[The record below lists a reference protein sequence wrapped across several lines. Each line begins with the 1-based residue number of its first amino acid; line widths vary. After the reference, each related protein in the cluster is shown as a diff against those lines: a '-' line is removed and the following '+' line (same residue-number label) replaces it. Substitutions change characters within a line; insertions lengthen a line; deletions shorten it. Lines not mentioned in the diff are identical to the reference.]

1 MLAALDREGAMP
13 EAQINGTCIH
23 YDHQGAGEPL
33 VMIPFL
39 TADHAC
45 FAFQLP
51 AYADHFSCYAV
62 DLRGS
67 GATPRGEAECT
78 MDQFV
83 EDVAAFVD
91 NIGAERVH
99 LTGYSLGGAVAMSFA
114 AAYPEKVRS
123 LSLHSTWPRSDRFLE
138 TVVASWQVTAQA
150 LGDVCE
156 TAISAIFPWCFTPE
170 RYADQSGFIE
180 GIIDFARSRPKQRV
194 ADFLEH
200 STAVI
205 RHDAL
210 NALAKVKAPTQISFG
225 SADVVTSTRFAEPFA
240 AALPHARIEI
250 FEGCSHAPFLE
261 DVDSFNRRTL
271 EFLMTT
277 RADR

>member
-1 MLAALDREGAMP
+1 MP
-13 EAQINGTCIH
+13 QAQINGTTIH
-23 YDHQGAGEPL
+23 YDRQGNGEPL

-45 FAFQLP
+45 FAFQIP
-51 AYADHFSCYAV
+51 AYAEHFTCYAV

-67 GATPRGEAECT
+67 GATARGEAECT
-78 MDQFV
+78 MRQFV

-91 NIGAERVH
+91 EIGADRVH

-114 AAYPEKVRS
+114 AIYPDKVRS
-123 LSLHSTWPRSDRFLE
+123 LSLHSTWPRSDAYLK
-138 TVVASWQVTAQA
+138 TVVGSWQVVAEA
-150 LGDVCE
+150 LGDVTE

-170 RYADQSGFIE
+170 RYEEQPEFIQ
-180 GIIDFARSRPKQRV
+180 GIVDFARSRPKQSV
-194 ADFLEH
+194 PDFLEH

-210 NALAKVKAPTQISFG
+210 DALPKVKAPTQISFG
-225 SADVVTSTRFAEPFA
+225 TADVVTSTRFAEPFVGA
-240 AALPHARIEI
+240 ISHAELEI

-271 EFLMTT
+271 DFLN
-277 RADR
+277 RSRSAR

>member
-1 MLAALDREGAMP
+1 MP
-13 EAQINGTCIH
+13 EVQINGTTIH
-23 YDHQGAGEPL
+23 FDRQGDGEPL
-33 VMIPFL
+33 IMIPFL

-51 AYADHFSCYAV
+51 AYAEDLSCYAV

-67 GATPRGEAECT
+67 GATARGKDECT
-78 MDQFV
+78 MKQFV

-91 NIGAERVH
+91 SIGAEKVQ

-114 AAYPEKVRS
+114 ATYPEKVRS
-123 LSLHSTWPRSDRFLE
+123 LSLHSTWPRSDAFLQ
-138 TVVASWQVTAQA
+138 TVVASWQVVAEA
-150 LGDVCE
+150 LDDVCE
-156 TAISAIFPWCFTPE
+156 TAITAIFPWCFTPE
-170 RYADQSGFIE
+170 RYGEQPEFIQA
-180 GIIDFARSRPKQRV
+180 IVDFARSRPKQSV

-210 NALAKVKAPTQISFG
+210 DALPKVRAPTQISFG
-225 SADVVTSTRFAEPFA
+225 SADVVTSTRFAEPFLA
-240 AALPHARIEI
+240 AIPHAELEI

-261 DVDSFNRRTL
+261 EVESFNSRTL
-271 EFLMTT
+271 DFLK
-277 RADR
+277 RARSAQ

>member
-1 MLAALDREGAMP
+1 MP
-13 EAQINGTCIH
+13 EVQINGTTIH
-23 YDHQGAGEPL
+23 FDRQGDGEPL
-33 VMIPFL
+33 IMIPFL

-51 AYADHFSCYAV
+51 AYVEDFSCYAL

-67 GATPRGEAECT
+67 GASSRGAAACT
-78 MDQFV
+78 MKQFV

-91 NIGAERVH
+91 SIGAERVH
-99 LTGYSLGGAVAMSFA
+99 LTGYSLGGAIAMSFA

-123 LSLHSTWPRSDRFLE
+123 LSLHSTWPRSDVFLQ
-138 TVVASWQVTAQA
+138 TVVASWQVVAEA

-156 TAISAIFPWCFTPE
+156 TAIMAIFPWCFTPE
-170 RYADQSGFIE
+170 RYASQPEFIQ

-205 RHDAL
+205 RHDVVDAL
-210 NALAKVKAPTQISFG
+210 PKVRAPTQISFG
-225 SADVVTSTRFAEPFA
+225 SADVVTSTRFVEPLVGA
-240 AALPHARIEI
+240 IPHAELVV
-250 FEGCSHAPFLE
+250 FEDCSHAPFLE
-261 DVDSFNRRTL
+261 DVESFNSRTL
-271 EFLMTT
+271 DFLK
-277 RADR
+277 RSRSAQ

>member
-1 MLAALDREGAMP
+1 MP
-13 EAQINGTCIH
+13 EVQINGTTIH
-23 YDHQGAGEPL
+23 FDRQGDEEPL
-33 VMIPFL
+33 IMIPFL

-45 FAFQLP
+45 FAFQMP
-51 AYADHFSCYAV
+51 AYAEDFCCYAV

-67 GATPRGEAECT
+67 GATARGEAECT
-78 MDQFV
+78 MRQFV

-91 NIGAERVH
+91 SIGAERVH

-123 LSLHSTWPRSDRFLE
+123 LSLHSTWPRSDVFLQ
-138 TVVASWQVTAQA
+138 TVVASWQVVAEA

-156 TAISAIFPWCFTPE
+156 TAIGAIFPWCFTPE
-170 RYADQSGFIE
+170 RYAEQPEFIQ

-205 RHDAL
+205 RHDVLDAL
-210 NALAKVKAPTQISFG
+210 PKVRAPTQISFG
-225 SADVVTSTRFAEPFA
+225 SADVVTSTRFAEPFVGA
-240 AALPHARIEI
+240 IPHAELVI
-250 FEGCSHAPFLE
+250 FEDCSHAPFLE
-261 DVDSFNRRTL
+261 DVESFNSRTL
-271 EFLMTT
+271 DFLK
-277 RADR
+277 RCRSAQ